1 MKCPIKENFD
11 IEKAQAGIGTVETK
25 GGMPVKII
33 SYNANDGNCPIIAL
47 LEYEGKENDV
57 VVRYDI
63 HGCSYDAS
71 GCKTAIPE
79 LELCIL
85 IPNDAH
91 WSDVAKETDGY
102 RVALNSSGEAYIE
115 QVNGI
120 SYNTQ
125 TDKNCN
131 VFACSKQAKSALA
144 MARIS
149 QIMANDEYY
158 GFPIT
163 DEEWRNNA
171 VRKYCIARCID
182 YCDDD
187 ISTTGYYHFLA
198 FHTREQRDA
207 FMADYPQL
215 VFDYLMLE

>member
-11 IEKAQAGIGTVETK
+11 IEKVRAGVGTVGTK

-33 SYNANDGNCPIIAL
+33 SYNANDGDCPIIAL
-47 LEYEGKENDV
+47 IEYEGKENDV

-63 HGCSYDAS
+63 YGCSYDAL

-79 LELCIL
+79 LELCIF
-85 IPNDAH
+85 IPNDVH
-91 WSDVAKETDGY
+91 WSAVAKETDGY

-115 QVNGI
+115 QVNRI
-120 SYNTQ
+120 SYGE
-125 TDKNCN
+125 DKNCN

-149 QIMANDEYY
+149 QIMANDDYY

-163 DEEWRNNA
+163 DEEWKDRTIW
-171 VRKYCIARCID
+171 KYCIIRCQDHI
-182 YCDDD
+182 DDD
-187 ISTTGYYHFLA
+187 ASTAHCYHFLA
-198 FHTREQRDA
+198 FHTASQRDA
-207 FMADYPQL
+207 FMTDYPQL
-215 VFDYLMLE
+215 VRDYLMLE

>member
-1 MKCPIKENFD
+1 MKCPIKEDFD
-11 IEKAQAGIGTVETK
+11 IEKAQAGIGTVGTK

-33 SYNANDGNCPIIAL
+33 SYNANDGDCPIIAL
-47 LEYEGKENDV
+47 VEYEGKENDV
-57 VVRYDI
+57 VIRYDI
-63 HGCSYDAS
+63 HGCSYDAL

-85 IPNDAH
+85 IPNDVH

-131 VFACSKQAKSALA
+131 VFACSKQAKSVLA

-149 QIMANDEYY
+149 QIMTNDEYY

-163 DEEWRNNA
+163 DEEWKDGA
-171 VRKYCIARCID
+171 MWKYCITRCQDHID
-182 YCDDD
+182 DNE
-187 ISTTGYYHFLA
+187 STFSCYNFLA

>member
-1 MKCPIKENFD
+1 MKCPIKEDFD
-11 IEKAQAGIGTVETK
+11 IEKAQAGVGTVETK

-33 SYNANDGNCPIIAL
+33 SYNANDGDCPIIAL
-47 LEYEGKENDV
+47 VEYEGKENDV

-63 HGCSYDAS
+63 HGCSYDAL

-79 LELCIL
+79 LELCIF
-85 IPNDAH
+85 IPNDVH
-91 WSDVAKETDGY
+91 WSAVAKETNGY
-102 RVALNSSGEAYIE
+102 RVALNSFGEAYIE

-120 SYNTQ
+120 SYNAE

-163 DEEWRNNA
+163 DEEWKNNA
-171 VRKYCIARCID
+171 MWKYCIARCKD

-198 FHTREQRDA
+198 FHTASQRDA